1 MGGCLD
7 LHADPRRGLSP
18 AEYACETSVHW
29 NGPSMAEC
37 DSLLECCLNMYF
49 GEGKPW
55 HFVSLDEKDRAL
67 KYVVSKVVDRLNK
80 EPSKISFMK

>member
-37 DSLLECCLNMYF
+37 DSLLECY
-49 GEGKPW
+49 
-55 HFVSLDEKDRAL
+55 
-67 KYVVSKVVDRLNK
+67 LNK
-80 EPSKISFMK
+80 GRGQKGFPSLSFSVLNFGL